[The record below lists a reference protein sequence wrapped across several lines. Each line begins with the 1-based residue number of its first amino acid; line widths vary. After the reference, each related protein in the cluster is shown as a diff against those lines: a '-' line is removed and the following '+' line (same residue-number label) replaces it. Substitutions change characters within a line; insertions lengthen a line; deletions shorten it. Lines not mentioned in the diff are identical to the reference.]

1 MNDIEAR
8 QRQVLGQIAEIN
20 RISRA
25 IDHALQGRT
34 PTAVLITSTASGE
47 GKSLFASALA
57 TTTATLGKHSVA
69 VLDFNWYRPAV
80 DRYFGQE
87 LAQPMERL
95 IQADIDELMIKSGDQ
110 APDLLLAP
118 IDHRD
123 PSKMNGD
130 VFEVVNRLIEQAKKG
145 YERVIV
151 DSASIFPTNRMMIDP
166 VMLSA
171 MVDGVILVIQTGV
184 TPKQDVKRAYTIMQ
198 AAGANVIGVAVNQH
212 RIPII
217 EQ

>member
-1 MNDIEAR
+1 MNDMDAR
-8 QRQVLGQIAEIN
+8 QRQALGQIAELN

-69 VLDFNWYRPAV
+69 VLDFNWYRPSV
-80 DRYFGQE
+80 HRYFGQE
-87 LAQPMERL
+87 LLQPMEFITRV
-95 IQADIDELMIKSGDQ
+95 DIDELMVKSGDQ
-110 APDLLLAP
+110 APDLLVAP

-123 PSKMNGD
+123 QSKMNGD
-130 VFEVVNRLIEQAKKG
+130 VFGVVNRLIEQAKKG
-145 YERVIV
+145 YDRVIV

-171 MVDGVILVIQTGV
+171 MVDGVIMLIQKGV

-198 AAGANVIGVAVNQH
+198 AAGANVIGVTVNQH
-212 RIPII
+212 RVPIDT
-217 EQ
+217 Q

>member
-1 MNDIEAR
+1 MSDMDAR
-8 QRQVLGQIAEIN
+8 QRQALGQIAEIN

-25 IDHALQGRT
+25 IDHALQGRR

-57 TTTATLGKHSVA
+57 TTMATLGKHSVA
-69 VLDFNWYRPAV
+69 VLDFNWYRPSV
-80 DRYFGQE
+80 HHYFGQE
-87 LAQPMERL
+87 LLQPMEF
-95 IQADIDELMIKSGDQ
+95 ITQADIDELMVKSGDQ
-110 APDLLLAP
+110 APDLLVAP

-123 PSKMNGD
+123 QSKMNGD
-130 VFEVVNRLIEQAKKG
+130 VFGVVNRLIEQAKKG
-145 YERVIV
+145 YDRVIV

-171 MVDGVILVIQTGV
+171 MVDGVIMVIQAGV

-198 AAGANVIGVAVNQH
+198 AAGANVIGVTVNQH
-212 RIPII
+212 QAPINT
-217 EQ
+217 Q